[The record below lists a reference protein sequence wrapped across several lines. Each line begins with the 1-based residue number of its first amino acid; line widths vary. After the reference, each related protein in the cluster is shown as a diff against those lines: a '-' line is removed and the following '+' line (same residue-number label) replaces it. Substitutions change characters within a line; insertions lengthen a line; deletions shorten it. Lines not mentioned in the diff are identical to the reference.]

1 MLARSLSLTLLFF
14 VATLA
19 PAQTLITEPEAGP
32 APISKLLSSA
42 KKSIDMTMYELVD
55 TDAQQILID
64 QAAKGI
70 QVRVILDQNLERHNN
85 TPTFTQLSTAGVHV
99 VWANPVYAATHQKTI
114 TIDGKTSA
122 ILTLN
127 LTSRYYATS
136 RDFALIETSPRDVAA
151 IRKTFNADF
160 TSATITP
167 PLGSHLVWSPTN
179 ASPALI
185 KLIGSAQKT
194 LDIENEEM
202 AAPDIVSALA
212 AAAKRGVTVSV
223 TMTLNPAYTP
233 EFTTLTAA
241 GVHIRTYLQTAPLYI
256 HAKVILADAALPTRK
271 AFLGSENF
279 SNASLTRNRELGLIL
294 TQRAVVQSLST
305 TLAADFAGATPWTP
319 AASLE
324 AAPTPIRPPS

>member
-1 MLARSLSLTLLFF
+1 MPARSLLLAFLSLLIPP
-14 VATLA
+14 AH
-19 PAQTLITEPEAGP
+19 AQTLITEPGAGV
-32 APISKLLSSA
+32 APIQKLLSSA
-42 KKSIDMTMYELVD
+42 KHSIDMTMYELVD
-55 TDAQQILID
+55 ADTQQILID
-64 QAAKGI
+64 QAARGV

-85 TPTFTQLSTAGVHV
+85 TATFTQLSTAGVHV
-99 VWANPVYAATHQKTI
+99 VWANPVYAATHQKTV
-114 TIDGKTSA
+114 TVDSKTSA

-136 RDFALIETSPRDVAA
+136 RDFALIETTPKDVAA
-151 IRKTFNADF
+151 ILKTFNADF
-160 TSATITP
+160 IAAAITP

-179 ASPALI
+179 ASAALV
-185 KLIGSAQKT
+185 KLIRSAQKT
-194 LDIENEEM
+194 LDVENEEM
-202 AAPDIVSALA
+202 AAPDIVAALT
-212 AAAKRGVTVSV
+212 AAAKRGVTVKV
-223 TMTLNPAYTP
+223 TMTLNPAYTS

-241 GVHIRTYLQTAPLYI
+241 GVHIRTYAQTAPLYI

-294 TQRAVVQSLST
+294 TQRAVVQSLAT

-324 AAPTPIRPPS
+324 SAPTPIRPPS